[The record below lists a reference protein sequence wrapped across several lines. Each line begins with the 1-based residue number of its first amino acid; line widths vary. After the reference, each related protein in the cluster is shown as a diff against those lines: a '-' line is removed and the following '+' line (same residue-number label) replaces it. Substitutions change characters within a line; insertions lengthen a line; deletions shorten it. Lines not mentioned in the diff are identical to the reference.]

1 MSYSVPR
8 LPEER
13 DSDFSPQG
21 QDRFSE
27 WALWEVFIRQRRGM
41 SHVHAGSLHAP
52 DAEMALRS
60 ARDVYTR
67 RGEGI
72 SLWVVRSSEITASD
86 ADDAALLFE
95 PTGSKPFRDATF
107 YQVPTEVKWL

>member
-1 MSYSVPR
+1 MSYSVPG
-8 LPEER
+8 LPEEG
-13 DSDFSPQG
+13 DGDFSPQG
-21 QDRFSE
+21 GDPPSGGP
-27 WALWEVFIRQRRGM
+27 LWEVFIRQRRGL

-52 DAEMALRS
+52 DAEMALQS

-86 ADDAALLFE
+86 PAEADSLFE
-95 PTGSKPFRDATF
+95 PTAGKPYRDATF
-107 YQVPTEVKWL
+107 YRVPGEVEWL

>member
-13 DSDFSPQG
+13 DGDFSPPG
-21 QDRFSE
+21 SAGSSG
-27 WALWEVFIRQRRGM
+27 WPLWEVFIRQRRGM
-41 SHVHAGSLHAP
+41 AHVHAGSLHAP
-52 DAEMALRS
+52 DPELALQS

-86 ADDAALLFE
+86 ADDADSLFE
-95 PTGSKPFRDATF
+95 PTAGKPYRDATF
-107 YQVPTEVKWL
+107 YQVPAEVEWL

>member
-8 LPEER
+8 LAGEQ
-13 DSDFSPQG
+13 DADFAPQG
-21 QDRFSE
+21 EGGFAGWD
-27 WALWEVFIRQRRGM
+27 LWEVFIRPRRGM

-52 DAEMALRS
+52 DAEMALQS

-67 RGEGI
+67 RGEGV

-86 ADDAALLFE
+86 ADDAASLFE
-95 PTGSKPFRDATF
+95 PTAGKPYRDATF
-107 YQVPTEVKWL
+107 YQVPSEVKWL